1 MLRWFKHIKAKP
13 VDFLTTMLLKRTAY
27 TYFHAISIKTSR
39 LKINDVQTLPNN
51 TISKHACWIVYD
63 VPDYLNTTPY
73 SNTKC
78 IKLNTFKGTMI
89 HLKNYNNFE
98 DFMSTKFSSKR
109 RAQFKTLEK
118 RLNISYNIT
127 HKIII
132 GNCTLSEF
140 NTLFSALYKMLE
152 TRFIEK
158 EMVNDELPY
167 WNYYKEKI
175 HPLIANN
182 EAFISVIYANETPIS
197 ISVYM
202 ISTNAMY
209 GYLKGYDTNYD
220 KYGLG
225 FLDLIK
231 VTQWAFENNIE
242 VFDFL
247 KGHYDYKSKWTDTE
261 YYFQKH
267 IVYNSKSPIAT
278 TMAHY
283 SKLKINAFYATV
295 SVLKQLQVDKLLKK
309 GMQWKYNLTHKNSS
323 IIKKQTLVL
332 DTQPIKNLEDHDIQ
346 QPIDINQ
353 EPIPFLK
360 KAVNDFLFSQQEH
373 IKNINVFLLNK
384 QQQTY
389 LIVGTKNIQVV
400 KHA

>member
-1 MLRWFKHIKAKP
+1 MFGRFQHIKAKP
-13 VDFLTTMLLKRTAY
+13 VDFLTTMLLKRTAHY
-27 TYFHAISIKTSR
+27 YFQDITIKISKTKTKEAQS
-39 LKINDVQTLPNN
+39 TPNN
-51 TISKHACWIVYD
+51 TLSNHTCWIVYD
-63 VPDYLNTTPY
+63 VPEYLNTTPY
-73 SNTKC
+73 NNTKC

-89 HLKNYNNFE
+89 RLKNYNNFE
-98 DFMSTKFSSKR
+98 DFMTTKFSSKR
-109 RAQFKTLEK
+109 RAQFKTFEK
-118 RLNISYNIT
+118 RLNLSFSIS

-140 NTLFSALYKMLE
+140 NTLFSALHKMLE

-167 WNYYKEKI
+167 WEYYKEKI
-175 HPLIANN
+175 YPLISNK
-182 EAFISVIYANETPIS
+182 EAFISVIYADKTPIS
-197 ISVYM
+197 ISINM
-202 ISTNAMY
+202 ICNKAVY
-209 GYLKGYDTNYD
+209 GYLKGYDINYD

-261 YYFQKH
+261 YYFQKQ
-267 IVYNSKSPIAT
+267 IIYNPKSAVATAIAQ
-278 TMAHY
+278 Y
-283 SKLKINAFYATV
+283 IKLKIKAFYAIV
-295 SVLKQLQVDKLLKK
+295 SVLKKIQVDKLLKK
-309 GMQWKYNLTHKNSS
+309 SMQWKYNLTHKNSS
-323 IIKKQTLVL
+323 IVKKQALVL
-332 DTQPIKNLEDHDIQ
+332 NTQPVKNLENYNIQ
-346 QPIDINQ
+346 QSIDINQ

-360 KAVNDFLFSQQEH
+360 KTVNDFLFNQQEH
-373 IKNINVFLLNK
+373 INNINVFLLAN

-400 KHA
+400 KYA